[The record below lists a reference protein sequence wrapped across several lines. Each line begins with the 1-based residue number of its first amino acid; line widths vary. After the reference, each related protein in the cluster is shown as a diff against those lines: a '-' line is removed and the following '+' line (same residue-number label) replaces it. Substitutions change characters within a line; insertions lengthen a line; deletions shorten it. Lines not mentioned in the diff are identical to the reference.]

1 MGNGSIPKCFMQG
14 WRVAWDLDLHL
25 HITQACYPAPMSW
38 RHAGSTRPLHVLR
51 QHSKLFVQ
59 RWGCPSQNGGQT
71 PGAVRLMTAEHHP
84 LKEICCQGQFV
95 CLIERGR
102 CFGNTLNYLGCTRT
116 VCVYHPWHYGCLTT
130 VGMDTECL
138 GYRVCVWCGLG
149 CSLFAPH
156 LCSRLRVAVVY
167 ALQVNLKLHAP
178 PSSQGCCCVSVIV
191 LVLPVVVDSNAPC

>member
-102 CFGNTLNYLGCTRT
+102 CFGNTLNYLG
-116 VCVYHPWHYGCLTT
+116 VHAY
-130 VGMDTECL
+130 
-138 GYRVCVWCGLG
+138 
-149 CSLFAPH
+149 S
-156 LCSRLRVAVVY
+156 LRV
-167 ALQVNLKLHAP
+167 
-178 PSSQGCCCVSVIV
+178 PSMTLWVLDHGWHGHWVSWVPGMCMMWPGVLIV
-191 LVLPVVVDSNAPC
+191 RTPSVFSP